1 MLTIRHYRIFQAVAE
16 YANMSEA
23 AKQLYVSQP
32 TISQTILDI
41 EAHYGVK
48 LFERYPKNLYITD
61 AGKRLLNYVNPL
73 IYSFENVSSLSLDHM
88 LKYPLRIGATYTVSS
103 CILDDILKDA
113 KKRNHNLDFCV
124 NVANTQIIEQKLLK
138 NELDFAIVEGII
150 KSKDIIT
157 MPIADDCLVLVC
169 GKDHPFAQ
177 RDRVDLK
184 SLNDQDFILRETGSG
199 TRKLFE
205 SQMASKQINYRV
217 KWECSSFDTVKA
229 AVIENEGIAVI
240 SARLI
245 HEELESGQLFV
256 VYIDECI
263 WKRDFFLCY
272 HKSKTLTPEMQ
283 PFMNAT
289 VDYKIKGVKCPIVK
303 HA

>member
-1 MLTIRHYRIFQAVAE
+1 
-16 YANMSEA
+16 
-23 AKQLYVSQP
+23 
-32 TISQTILDI
+32 
-41 EAHYGVK
+41 
-48 LFERYPKNLYITD
+48 
-61 AGKRLLNYVNPL
+61 
-73 IYSFENVSSLSLDHM
+73 
-88 LKYPLRIGATYTVSS
+88 
-103 CILDDILKDA
+103 
-113 KKRNHNLDFCV
+113 
-124 NVANTQIIEQKLLK
+124 
-138 NELDFAIVEGII
+138 
-150 KSKDIIT
+150 
-157 MPIADDCLVLVC
+157 
-169 GKDHPFAQ
+169 
-177 RDRVDLK
+177 
-184 SLNDQDFILRETGSG
+184 
-199 TRKLFE
+199 
-205 SQMASKQINYRV
+205 
-217 KWECSSFDTVKA
+217 TVKA